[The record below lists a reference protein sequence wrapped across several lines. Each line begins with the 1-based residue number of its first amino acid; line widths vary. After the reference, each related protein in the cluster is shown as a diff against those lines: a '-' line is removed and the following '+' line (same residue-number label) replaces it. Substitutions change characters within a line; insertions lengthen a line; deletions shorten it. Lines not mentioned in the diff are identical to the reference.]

1 MLSFKFLKQA
11 ILYSLIAFAFGL
23 SGCEDKDPCSDST
36 GNEVA
41 DGLWTEGTTLTIW
54 DTERQAMRLPYP
66 DFESIEI
73 EAWVRNHNTFAGDYA
88 YVPDFSSGVFA
99 GGIDIP
105 PYIYG
110 DSAYRYIGTGEMYV
124 CPRPEWGE
132 NVYQIP
138 FTVKFSEYDTR
149 DSLCIIIR
157 ANEPCEGG
165 KDVWEYYLNGE
176 LIHASSEH
184 NYGRG
189 RSFPIV
195 LKKP

>member
-1 MLSFKFLKQA
+1 MLSFKLLKKA

-23 SGCEDKDPCSDST
+23 SGCEDKEPCSDNSES
-36 GNEVA
+36 EVA
-41 DGLWTEGTTLTIW
+41 LSLREESASITIW
-54 DTERQAMRLPYP
+54 DTERQAMRAPYP

-73 EAWVRNHNTFAGDYA
+73 EAWVHNHQTMAGDYA
-88 YVPDFSSGVFA
+88 YIPNFASGVLA
-99 GGIDIP
+99 PGLDVP
-105 PYIYG
+105 PYIHA
-110 DSAYRYIGTGEMYV
+110 DTLYRFVGIEPMLV
-124 CPRPEWGE
+124 CPRPEWGK

-157 ANEPCEGG
+157 ANEPCEEA

-189 RSFPIV
+189 RDFPIV